1 MQQISPMPSLD
12 SYRTLVEERI
22 ASYIQ
27 PADPK
32 GLYEPMNYIMKQG
45 GKRMRPA
52 LTLMAAELFGT
63 DCKAAL
69 DAALAV
75 EVFHNFSLVHDDI
88 MDEAPLRRGK
98 PTVHHKWDVNTG
110 ILSGDALLIKAYQLF
125 ESYEPATMSALVRLF
140 STTALQVCEGQQ
152 YDVEFEDRASVA
164 MEEYIRMIEY
174 KTAVLLGAALQMGA
188 IVADQD
194 QTNQEA
200 LYQFGVL
207 LGIAFQIKDDYLD
220 AFGNPESFGKQV
232 GGDILENK
240 KTFLFIKAQELG
252 QADQKAALDQWYSSS
267 EASEEKVEQVKLI
280 FQNTGAVLATREAIA
295 EYTQRAF
302 DQLDTIQTAPERL
315 EELRGFGEYL
325 MNRTV

>member
-1 MQQISPMPSLD
+1 MPSLE
-12 SYRTLVEERI
+12 SYRNLLEQRI
-22 ASYIQ
+22 ESYIQ
-27 PADPK
+27 PAEPH

-52 LTLMAAELFGT
+52 LTLMATELFDT
-63 DCKAAL
+63 DCSLAL

-98 PTVHHKWDVNTG
+98 ETIHQRWDLNTG

-125 ESYEPATMSALVRLF
+125 ENYPPEISQDLTRLF
-140 STTALQVCEGQQ
+140 SKTALQVCEGQQ
-152 YDVEFEDRASVA
+152 YDMEFEGRTQVELS
-164 MEEYIRMIEY
+164 EYIRMIEY

-188 IVADQD
+188 IVAGQD
-194 QTNQEA
+194 DTNQRA

-207 LGIAFQIKDDYLD
+207 LGTAFQIKDDFLD
-220 AFGNPESFGKQV
+220 AFGNPETFGKQV

-240 KTFLFIKAQELG
+240 KTFLYIKAKELG
-252 QADQKAALDQWYSSS
+252 QNEQIEALDHWYNMA
-267 EASEEKVEQVKLI
+267 EANPEEKIEAVKLI
-280 FQNTGAVLATREAIA
+280 FQNSGAVLATREVIA
-295 EYTQRAF
+295 DYTQRAF
-302 DQLDTIQTAPERL
+302 QQLDKIEVAADRM

>member
-1 MQQISPMPSLD
+1 
-12 SYRTLVEERI
+12 
-22 ASYIQ
+22 
-27 PADPK
+27 
-32 GLYEPMNYIMKQG
+32 
-45 GKRMRPA
+45 
-52 LTLMAAELFGT
+52 
-63 DCKAAL
+63 
-69 DAALAV
+69 
-75 EVFHNFSLVHDDI
+75 
-88 MDEAPLRRGK
+88 
-98 PTVHHKWDVNTG
+98 
-110 ILSGDALLIKAYQLF
+110 
-125 ESYEPATMSALVRLF
+125 
-140 STTALQVCEGQQ
+140 
-152 YDVEFEDRASVA
+152 
-164 MEEYIRMIEY
+164 MIEY

>member
-1 MQQISPMPSLD
+1 MPSLET
-12 SYRTLVEERI
+12 YRSLLEQRI
-22 ASYIQ
+22 ESYIQ
-27 PADPK
+27 PAEPL

-52 LTLMAAELFGT
+52 LTLMAAELFET
-63 DCKAAL
+63 DCSLAL

-88 MDEAPLRRGK
+88 MDQAPLRRGK
-98 PTVHHKWDVNTG
+98 ETIHQKWDVNTG

-125 ESYEPATMSALVRLF
+125 ESYPPEIMFPLVKLF
-140 STTALQVCEGQQ
+140 SRTALQVCEGQQ
-152 YDVEFEDRASVA
+152 YDVEFENRPDVPLQ
-164 MEEYIRMIEY
+164 EYIRMIEY

-188 IVADQD
+188 IIAGQD
-194 QTNQEA
+194 KATQES

-207 LGIAFQIKDDYLD
+207 LGTAFQIKDDFLD
-220 AFGNPESFGKQV
+220 AFGNPETFGKQV

-240 KTFLFIKAQELG
+240 KTFLFIKARELG
-252 QADQKAALDQWYSSS
+252 QEDQRAALNDWY
-267 EASEEKVEQVKLI
+267 ASAPSNPEEKIEQVKLI

-295 EYTQRAF
+295 DYTQRAF
-302 DQLDTIQTAPERL
+302 QELDKIKAAPERM

>member
-1 MQQISPMPSLD
+1 MPSLET
-12 SYRTLVEERI
+12 YRNLLEQHIE
-22 ASYIQ
+22 SYIQ
-27 PADPK
+27 PGEPL

-52 LTLMAAELFGT
+52 LTLMAAELFET
-63 DCKAAL
+63 DCSLAL

-88 MDEAPLRRGK
+88 MDQAPLRRGK
-98 PTVHHKWDVNTG
+98 ETIHQKWDVNTG

-125 ESYEPATMSALVRLF
+125 ESYPPEIMFPLVKLF
-140 STTALQVCEGQQ
+140 SRTALQVCEGQQ
-152 YDVEFEDRASVA
+152 YDVEFENRPDVPLQ
-164 MEEYIRMIEY
+164 EYIRMIEY

-188 IVADQD
+188 IIAGQD
-194 QTNQEA
+194 EANQGA

-207 LGIAFQIKDDYLD
+207 LGTAFQIKDDFLD
-220 AFGNPESFGKQV
+220 AFGNPETFGKQV

-240 KTFLFIKAQELG
+240 KTFLYIKARELG
-252 QADQKAALDQWYSSS
+252 QEDQRAALSNWY
-267 EASEEKVEQVKLI
+267 ASEPSNPAEKIEQVKLI

-295 EYTQRAF
+295 NYTQRAF
-302 DQLDTIQTAPERL
+302 QELDKIKAAPSRM

>member
-1 MQQISPMPSLD
+1 MLED
-12 SYRTLVEERI
+12 RI
-22 ASYIQ
+22 DSYIQ
-27 PADPK
+27 TAEPK

-52 LTLMAAELFGT
+52 LTLMAADLFDT
-63 DCKAAL
+63 DCKVAL

-98 PTVHHKWDVNTG
+98 PTIHQKWDVNTG

-125 ESYEPATMSALVRLF
+125 ENYDPSTMSALIRLF

-164 MEEYIRMIEY
+164 LEEYIRMIEY

-188 IVADQD
+188 IVAGQD
-194 QTNQEA
+194 QINQEA

-207 LGIAFQIKDDYLD
+207 LGIAFQIQDDYLD
-220 AFGNPESFGKQV
+220 AFGNPETFGKQV

-252 QADQKAALDQWYSSS
+252 QPDQKEAINQWYSTN
-267 EASEEKVEQVKLI
+267 EASDEKVDQVKLL

-315 EELRGFGEYL
+315 EELREFGEYL